1 MAIFFYSGGRLRV
14 QFELRCKLG
23 SSGSGGPER
32 EKNAATIFHDSV
44 KSATFKLEFCK
55 KIKLKINVYTNLNI
69 LPIQIPQ
76 RETFGTKIKI

>member
-1 MAIFFYSGGRLRV
+1 MVIFFYSGGRLRV
-14 QFELRCKLG
+14 QFELRGKLG
-23 SSGSGGPER
+23 SSGGPER